1 MVIQNIQRVFCTFG
15 FHKFIHKISPFEKDY
30 NIQSISINY
39 EVLPTT
45 KTCLHCG
52 IQKEK
57 IYHCL
62 GEQPLKHHT
71 YWTTLSKG

>member
-1 MVIQNIQRVFCTFG
+1 MSNRTFQNLLCRFG
-15 FHKFIHKISPFEKDY
+15 FHHFIHKISPFEKDY
-30 NIQSISINY
+30 ETQSININY

-45 KTCLHCG
+45 KTCQHCG
-52 IQKEK
+52 IQKSK

-62 GEQPLKHHT
+62 GVNPLKHYI